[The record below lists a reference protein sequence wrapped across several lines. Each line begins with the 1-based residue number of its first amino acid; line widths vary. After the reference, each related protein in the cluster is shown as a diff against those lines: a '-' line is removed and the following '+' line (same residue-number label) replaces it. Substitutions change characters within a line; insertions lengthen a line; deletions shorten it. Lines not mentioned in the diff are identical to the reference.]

1 MKITLSILLLYSTL
15 LSNTLT
21 SEYYEINDTKAMK
34 KKFFSFIKHIA
45 NIENKKI
52 MDDRMYIINNFI
64 NKNNRLKSIQKRY
77 GLNDDSTL
85 KEHLY
90 IIDIIPL
97 SLVLAQSAI
106 ESGWGKSRFFKKAKN
121 IFGQWTWTGKGLEPL
136 ERDLDKKH
144 KIKIF
149 SSYQES
155 VKAYLINLNK
165 GWGYKDLRD
174 LREKLRLQ
182 NKNLSGLV
190 LAPGLIKYSQDR
202 EKYIKLLKYFIKSND
217 LYKYDNM

>member
-21 SEYYEINDTKAMK
+21 SKYYEINDTKAMK
-34 KKFFSFIKHIA
+34 KEFFSFIKHIA
-45 NIENKKI
+45 DIENKKI

-136 ERDLDKKH
+136 KRDLDKKH

-202 EKYIKLLKYFIKSND
+202 EKYIKLLRYFIKSND
-217 LYKYDNM
+217 LHKYDK